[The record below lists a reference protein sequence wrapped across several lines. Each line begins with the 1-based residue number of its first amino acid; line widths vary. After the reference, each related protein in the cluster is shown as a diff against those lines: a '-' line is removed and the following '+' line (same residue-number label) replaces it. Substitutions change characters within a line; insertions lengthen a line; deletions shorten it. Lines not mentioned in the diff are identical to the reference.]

1 MRRLNACG
9 RAVDVTIS
17 THRYLEPRPAIVY
30 VHGAGSSRAEAA
42 DAPLSVAC
50 AIGASLLAVDTTAQ
64 GRSDGDVG
72 SLGGDYEIADVAA
85 CVDWLRREAKID
97 HILLWGRSA
106 GAVACLGYAREAE
119 MNDAPVR
126 GVVADSAFSN
136 LREACEGLFE
146 RRAPALPRAF
156 RRRVLDA
163 AFVEVKRVAGWD
175 PRERRVDEVCKKLA
189 MTPVLFAGAREDDL
203 VPIKHAETLHAATRR
218 GELVL
223 FPGTHNSP
231 RPVQVLNSFRSFAR
245 RRLMDGSAFARRA
258 FGDIAN
264 LRIATYSPA
273 TRFTSTN
280 AASSTRLLNAR
291 GSAGALLSNSPSQAS
306 LKFANAESATTPRTG
321 VSFNSASRAYPKQ
334 ATAPADRPQRRMCSI
349 FASLRSQST
358 HAATSAI
365 S

>member
-1 MRRLNACG
+1 MGACLGTNLDAHATDEPPQEQESYLSSLACSLAPSLVEQHFVRTAVQALARPPRRAYG
-9 RAVDVTIS
+9 RDALGPNRTGREGLIVTREDVVLTNRRGLRIHASFWS
-17 THRYLEPRPAIVY
+17 TAKTWAKTGATYLEPRPAIVY
-30 VHGAGSSRAEAA
+30 IHGAGSSRAEAA
-42 DAPLSVAC
+42 DAPLSIAC

-85 CVDWLRREAKID
+85 CVDWLRKEAKID

-126 GVVADSAFSN
+126 GVVADSAFAN
-136 LREACEGLFE
+136 LSDACEGLFE

-189 MTPVLFAGAREDDL
+189 MTPVLFAGAHEDDL
-203 VPIKHAETLHAATRR
+203 VPVKHAETLHAATRR

-231 RPVQVLNSFRSFAR
+231 RPVQALNSFRSFAR
-245 RRLMDGSAFARRA
+245 RRLMAGSAFARRA
-258 FGDIAN
+258 FGDVSN
-264 LRIATYSPA
+264 SSLRIATYSPA
-273 TRFTSTN
+273 T
-280 AASSTRLLNAR
+280 
-291 GSAGALLSNSPSQAS
+291 P
-306 LKFANAESATTPRTG
+306 
-321 VSFNSASRAYPKQ
+321 
-334 ATAPADRPQRRMCSI
+334 
-349 FASLRSQST
+349 
-358 HAATSAI
+358 
-365 S
+365 